1 MKHSDTDI
9 GTTSW
14 SEATAESIFSVF
26 EMVIHD
32 RESLTVGHT
41 VVTCR
46 ILTNGPKTGTVD
58 AEKLMDDVT
67 KMWPAQAGQ
76 QFTTHK
82 WQVIYFKHYLPSE
95 EGSSATM

>member
-46 ILTNGPKTGTVD
+46 ILTYGPKTGTVD
-58 AEKLMDDVT
+58 AEKLMYDVT
-67 KMWPAQAGQ
+67 SSSRITVHNSEMAG
-76 QFTTHK
+76 
-82 WQVIYFKHYLPSE
+82 YLFQTLSPV
-95 EGSSATM
+95 

>member
-14 SEATAESIFSVF
+14 FEATAESIFSVF

-46 ILTNGPKTGTVD
+46 ILTNGPKQGFPHGLVIG
-58 AEKLMDDVT
+58 LVGVGVT
-67 KMWPAQAGQ
+67 PLPA
-76 QFTTHK
+76 
-82 WQVIYFKHYLPSE
+82 L
-95 EGSSATM
+95 